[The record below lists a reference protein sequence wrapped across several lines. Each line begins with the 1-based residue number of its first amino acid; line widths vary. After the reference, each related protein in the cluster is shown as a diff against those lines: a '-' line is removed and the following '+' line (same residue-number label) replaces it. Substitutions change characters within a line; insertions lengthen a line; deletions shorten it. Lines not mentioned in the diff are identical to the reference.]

1 MTAIRTAHPE
11 ELPALVQL
19 QGGAGDRDSGTRAY
33 LSGLLERR
41 CTRPEWCLVASGDGA
56 GPVGSAVLWA
66 LPGHEVPEAVV
77 LLEAPWDESE
87 LTMGRRLL
95 EEATAL
101 ARGAGAEELLHVVD
115 SPPQA
120 PQFQERQERR
130 AELLGSC
137 GFARVRDGRR
147 FRLLPGSALPA
158 EDPRLVFRD
167 FTELGGREPFV
178 GLLTELLVDTADAW
192 LAADV
197 ERLGAR
203 GAAEELFDDAAA
215 LEHRPEWFE
224 IGYTLDGE
232 PAVVSLPALSPSA
245 PVIGFVG
252 VAPAHRG
259 HGYATAAVARGTHV
273 LAAGAA
279 GSEGMAGSGGSEE
292 SELLEEA
299 GGPEKSEGTD
309 GMTGAGRERGGD
321 REGAGGGE
329 RSGVGAVEIRGD
341 CDAGNVAMVKGF
353 ENCGYKRFAS
363 RAEYVLRL

>member
-1 MTAIRTAHPE
+1 MTTIRTAHPE

-19 QGGAGDRDSGTRAY
+19 QGGAGERDSGTRAY
-33 LSGLLERR
+33 LSELLERR
-41 CTRPEWCLVASGDGA
+41 CTRPEWCLVASEDGA

-77 LLEAPWDESE
+77 LLEAPWGESE
-87 LTMGRRLL
+87 LMVGRRLL
-95 EEATAL
+95 EEAAAL

-115 SPPQA
+115 GPPQA
-120 PQFQERQERR
+120 PQFQERPERR
-130 AELLGSC
+130 TELLGSC

-147 FRLLPGSALPA
+147 FRLPAGSALPT

-178 GLLTELLVDTADAW
+178 GLLAELLGDTADAW

-197 ERLGAR
+197 ERLGAK

-273 LAAGAA
+273 LARGTA
-279 GSEGMAGSGGSEE
+279 GSEGSEGPDESGGT
-292 SELLEEA
+292 A
-299 GGPEKSEGTD
+299 GLA
-309 GMTGAGRERGGD
+309 GAGRDRDGDGDGGLL
-321 REGAGGGE
+321 
-329 RSGVGAVEIRGD
+329 GVGAVEIRGD
-341 CDAGNVAMVKGF
+341 CDAGNVAMIKGF
-353 ENCGYKRFAS
+353 ENCGYERFAS
-363 RAEYVLRL
+363 REEYVLRL